1 VALLDGQEIGSTR
14 RRTTGVS
21 QPTETEQAFSLG
33 IEGEDTAIPAEE
45 YFAAKD
51 EEFDAEAQTESMLQE
66 YLEGEGADDG
76 YKYEE
81 EYLRSLKPNRLI
93 DILYEEDRDLV
104 TKYQDP
110 TSQQAEDNEF
120 VVSSVPR
127 AIAPY
132 VRVVAKGAGY
142 AVIKPLK
149 EVEPVIAEGVQ
160 KALRERQTEEVSE
173 GAEISARELTTRER
187 HEAGIANLLEKTG
200 VASSTYSARQMARS
214 FVGDAN
220 ADSVLGSIG
229 AADIS
234 PLGAYYAIDEA
245 ADDIAAAN
253 RRNADAIDYVAPGI
267 VMGLSA
273 LEAFP
278 LTKGLAKAGKRV
290 VRGKGIGALN
300 ETKTI
305 DDIRFDV
312 DSREAAYASEQAT
325 KKYNIDRTI
334 KVTEEV
340 QVAQKK
346 AAREVASKNQDIMDE
361 LITAYEKTH
370 FAGEPAISKVVKGKK
385 VIDYEKVRSVGVSR
399 MTDLDLPEG
408 EVSTLGFGADGYRM
422 PFLAPDKLDPL
433 IATIA
438 DLKAANP
445 NLFEVVDEGT
455 NGFERLFR
463 ASVEGDLLASP
474 ELAEALSKYGLSM
487 DDFVLQVAGSGH
499 EAGKALQKHKQ
510 IVEAMRAKKTPEQI
524 AEEKL
529 NETMKGMST
538 GGKIVRRVENIIRGS
553 MVSTIATAAR
563 NFEGF
568 LVRAPM
574 EGLTNL
580 FTNAIHASATGEFLP
595 FIKSNPFKNS
605 MQTYGEMFKDR
616 QGIQE
621 YTDFILNRPEYAKM
635 YERFYN
641 QVNEVQTG
649 LGRGEARE
657 KQIEA
662 FMKAEKE
669 SAKKSKKK
677 FDKVQAREN
686 AEKLADETMSAGK
699 MTDYTLTKMEDFVHF
714 LNGPNRMQEFL
725 VRRTAFM
732 DKLGQLTKREYGL
745 DLVDTINSGKMGD
758 LLNDNARLVGD
769 NKRSFK
775 ELVADAT
782 ESSLDVTYA
791 NAPKFGAFKW
801 ALEGLNATP
810 GSTLALPFPR
820 FMFKAAEY
828 MYETTLG
835 LPTAMTRRIFGLGE
849 AGGKF
854 VTAQGKATYNTEM
867 AARGMAGWSAIGAT
881 YMAAE
886 AGLITDDNKVRIP
899 GTNKKIDV
907 TPQFPLAQLVYLGNG
922 MKKMM
927 SSEKDFFEWFDG
939 REFVKLFSGTNF
951 RTNTGLGEFI
961 DDMFEMASNES
972 KIEKKEKL
980 AEAIGKF
987 FADITT
993 RVAQPYQQ
1001 VIDLER
1007 GLGFRDKT
1015 IRSYE
1020 SDPTMT
1026 MFGVGE
1032 EGLGSF
1038 GRGFQEKLQ
1047 TRGYTT
1053 QEGGLTAKIGEA
1065 MGMGMT
1071 EDDRYAPV
1079 KEYAT
1084 KPGGKER
1091 EFPLIKF
1098 ALGLNIMEQGTEE
1111 QQFFKK
1117 YGFNDWDFSSKTGVG
1132 TVDNTM
1138 NETLSGLLPSL
1149 AQSMMNLELR
1159 YESKGKSDTFIKQ
1172 EIAARIKQASNN
1184 IKSKIIKQGIK
1195 SRGADDPAYVQE
1207 LFKLRTYSAEAQRI
1221 IVTRFTEAN
1230 DGIPPDL
1237 SNTSDL
1243 RDLNKIGT
1251 RGRYKKNLFE

>member
-1 VALLDGQEIGSTR
+1 MALLDGQDINAVSRRST
-14 RRTTGVS
+14 TNTS
-21 QPTETEQAFSLG
+21 QPTETEDAFSLQG
-33 IEGEDTAIPAEE
+33 MDTAVDAEE
-45 YFAAKD
+45 YFADKD
-51 EEFDAEAQTESMLQE
+51 KEYDAEAQTEAMLQA

-110 TSQQAEDNEF
+110 TSQEAKDNEF
-120 VVSSVPR
+120 VVTAVPR

-149 EVEPVIAEGVQ
+149 DVEPVIAEGIK
-160 KALRERQTEEVSE
+160 KALKDQEVEDVSG
-173 GAEISARELTTRER
+173 GAEASSRELTMRER
-187 HEAGIANLLEKTG
+187 HEAGLANLLLETG
-200 VASSTYSARQMARS
+200 LASSSYSAREIAKG
-214 FVGDAN
+214 FVGDSSRTDN
-220 ADSVLGSIG
+220 LLESLG
-229 AADIS
+229 AADVS
-234 PLGAYYAIDEA
+234 PLGAIYAGDEA
-245 ADDIAAAN
+245 LRDIQN
-253 RRNADAIDYVAPGI
+253 INQREDASGADYVAPGA
-267 VMGLSA
+267 VLGLSV

-290 VRGKGIGALN
+290 IQGKGVGALGDAKTMEEVAAKVDIKQAANLKAYN
-300 ETKTI
+300 EK
-305 DDIRFDV
+305 
-312 DSREAAYASEQAT
+312 QAT
-325 KKYNIDRTI
+325 RKYNLDRTT

-340 QVAQKK
+340 QATQRK

-370 FAGEPAISKVVKGKK
+370 FAGEPAISKTINGKK
-385 VIDYEKVRSVGVSR
+385 VIDYQKLRSVGRSR
-399 MTDLDLPEG
+399 MTDLDLPED
-408 EVSTLGFGADGYRM
+408 EVSTLGFGADGYRI
-422 PFLAPDKLDPL
+422 PFLDPDKLDPL

-445 NLFEVVDEGT
+445 NLFEVVDEGD

-529 NETMKGMST
+529 NETLKGMST

-568 LVRAPM
+568 IVRAPM

-580 FTNAIHASATGEFLP
+580 FTNAIHAGATGEFLP

-649 LGRGEARE
+649 LGRGEARA
-657 KQIEA
+657 KQVEA
-662 FMKAEKE
+662 FVAAEKAE
-669 SAKKSKKK
+669 AKRKKIK
-677 FDKVQAREN
+677 FDPEAAQKR
-686 AEKLADETMSAGK
+686 AEDLADSTMTAGK
-699 MTDYTLTKMEDFVHF
+699 VTDYTLTKMEDVVHF
-714 LNGPNRMQEFL
+714 LNAPNRMQEFL
-725 VRRTAFM
+725 VRRTAFI

-745 DLVDTINSGKMGD
+745 DLVETINSGKMGD
-758 LLNDNARLVGD
+758 LMNDNVRLVGD
-769 NKRSFK
+769 NKRAFK

-782 ESSLDVTYA
+782 EASLDVTYA

-810 GSTLALPFPR
+810 GSTLVLPFPR

-835 LPTAMTRRIFGLGE
+835 LPTAVTRRIFGLGE

-951 RTNTGLGEFI
+951 RTGTGLGEFV

-980 AEAIGKF
+980 AEAVGKF

-993 RVAQPYQQ
+993 RIAQPYQQ

-1015 IRSYE
+1015 IRNYS
-1020 SDPTMT
+1020 SDPDMT
-1026 MFGVGE
+1026 VG
-1032 EGLGSF
+1032 GSF
-1038 GRGFQEKLQ
+1038 TKGFTEKLQ
-1047 TRGYTT
+1047 TRGFTT
-1053 QEGGLTAKIGEA
+1053 QEGGLTATIGEA
-1065 MGMGMT
+1065 LGMGMT

-1084 KPGGKER
+1084 RPGGKER

-1138 NETLSGLLPSL
+1138 NETLNGVLPGLAS
-1149 AQSMMNLELR
+1149 SMMKLEQR
-1159 YESKGKSDTFIKQ
+1159 FVAQGKSDRFIKQ

-1184 IKSKIIKQGIK
+1184 IKSKIIQRGAK
-1195 SRGADDPAYVQE
+1195 SRGADDPAYVSE

-1221 IVTRFTEAN
+1221 IVTRFTDAN
-1230 DGIPPDL
+1230 EGVPPDL
-1237 SNTSDL
+1237 TNTNDL
-1243 RDLNKIGT
+1243 RKLNKIGN
-1251 RGRYKKNLFE
+1251 RGRYKKSLLD